1 MREINNNAAGLNKP
15 TYPTIQEPKKESQPV
30 VEPKN
35 EQTSVTTSETL
46 SKSPEAI
53 IGRSQVIDAK
63 SKALQLSE
71 VEKDVNAMLKNP
83 EIAKKYHLRA
93 GVGLAAPQVD
103 VSKRMTAVLVPGIED
118 DDEPIFKH
126 VLINP
131 TILSE
136 SVQLAALGEG
146 EGCLSVDRDI
156 PGYVPRHDR
165 IKLRWYDLDGNKH
178 VERLRDYPAIVVQHE
193 IDHLNGILFYDHI
206 NKEQP
211 LTVPEGTIILE

>member
-1 MREINNNAAGLNKP
+1 K
-15 TYPTIQEPKKESQPV
+15 
-30 VEPKN
+30 
-35 EQTSVTTSETL
+35 
-46 SKSPEAI
+46 AI
-53 IGRSQVIDAK
+53 EFP
-63 SKALQLSE
+63 LSE
-71 VEKDVNAMLKNP
+71 EDKKLAHDMVEFLENSQNP

-146 EGCLSVDRDI
+146 EGCLSVDCVL
-156 PGYVPRHDR
+156 PGYVSVQSR
-165 IKLRWYDLDGNKH
+165 IMISWYDLV
-178 VERLRDYPAIVVQHE
+178 VE
-193 IDHLNGILFYDHI
+193 
-206 NKEQP
+206 
-211 LTVPEGTIILE
+211 

>member
-1 MREINNNAAGLNKP
+1 MITMDNIIRDGNP
-15 TYPTIQEPKKESQPV
+15 TLRARAK
-30 VEPKN
+30 
-35 EQTSVTTSETL
+35 
-46 SKSPEAI
+46 AI
-53 IGRSQVIDAK
+53 EFP
-63 SKALQLSE
+63 LSE
-71 VEKDVNAMLKNP
+71 EDKKLAHDMMEFLENSQNP

-93 GVGLAAPQVD
+93 GVGLAAPQVN

-146 EGCLSVDRDI
+146 EGCLAVNRDI